1 MMDTQGGFF
10 CLPPEVLTA
19 LGVVAGYALVGDL
32 TADQMG
38 VLGNVLILMGQILA
52 TVSAQEALL
61 QGQGQDKEL
70 QALWAAVR
78 ELQEKLG
85 E

>member
-1 MMDTQGGFF
+1 MGTAGGFF
-10 CLPPEVLTA
+10 SLPPELLTA

-32 TADQMG
+32 TVDQMG
-38 VLGNVLILMGQILA
+38 VLGNFLILIGQVLD
-52 TVSAQEALL
+52 TVAAQEAQL
-61 QGQGQDKEL
+61 QGEEQDGQI